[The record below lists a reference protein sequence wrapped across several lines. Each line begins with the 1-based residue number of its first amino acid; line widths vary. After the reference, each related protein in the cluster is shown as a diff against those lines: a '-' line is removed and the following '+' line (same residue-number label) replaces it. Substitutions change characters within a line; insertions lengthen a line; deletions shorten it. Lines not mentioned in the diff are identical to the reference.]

1 MNNRRKCFTLI
12 ELLVVIAIIA
22 ILAGMLLPALN
33 KARETA
39 RKISCCSNL
48 GTIGKASLMYLQDN
62 RDWMATYWNR
72 GAAATWDSTNKCIV
86 GGGIYGVFSP
96 YLGNLKENNSAIL
109 GRISSTGTRY
119 PFVCPTRTGYAGKDI
134 YTLGV
139 NKHLSDSYSTA
150 RITLTIQ
157 PSISMYFTEVEMT
170 EKLGTANEAR
180 AGFFNSAGWYK
191 TGFVHS
197 NGANSQFIDGHIEW
211 RHSSTVPDTSNYYK
225 DFLHKR
231 YWFHNTTTL

>member
-1 MNNRRKCFTLI
+1 MKTNRFTLI

-39 RKISCCSNL
+39 RKIACLNNL
-48 GTIGKASLMYLQDN
+48 TMIGKAAIMYVQDN
-62 RDWMATYWNR
+62 KDWMATYWNR
-72 GAAATWDSTNKCIV
+72 GDASWADSNKSVI
-86 GGGIYGVFSP
+86 GGGGYGLFSS
-96 YLGNLKENNSAIL
+96 YLPNLTRNESAIL
-109 GRISSTGTRY
+109 GRITTAGIRY
-119 PFVCPTRTGYAGKDI
+119 PYTCPSRTGCNGVNI

-139 NKHLSDSYSTA
+139 NKYLSDGYSTA

-157 PSISMYFTEVEMT
+157 PSVSMYFSEVEMT
-170 EKLGTANEAR
+170 EKVGTGNEAR
-180 AGFFNSAGWYK
+180 ISFYVGVAGWYR

-197 NGANSQFIDGHIEW
+197 NGANSLFIDGHTEC
-211 RHSSTVPDTSNYYK
+211 RLSSNIPDTSNYYK

-231 YWFHNTTTL
+231 YWMHNATTL